1 MERNPPAP
9 STPATRRNPGVG
21 RPATLP
27 RPMAGGRVLRYSQSH
42 DHPMSPREIALV
54 QESFRKVMPIADQA
68 AALFY
73 ARLFELDPSLRAL
86 FHGSM
91 AEQGRKLMQM
101 LGFAVSGLTRVN
113 ELVPHVR
120 QLGLRH
126 AGYQVR
132 ESHYETVGE
141 ALLWTLARG
150 LGAGFTAEHQAA
162 WAKVYWLL
170 AETMK
175 TGARDGLAQIQ
186 RSVA

>member
-1 MERNPPAP
+1 MN
-9 STPATRRNPGVG
+9 
-21 RPATLP
+21 
-27 RPMAGGRVLRYSQSH
+27 
-42 DHPMSPREIALV
+42 PREIALV
-54 QESFRKVMPIADQA
+54 QESFRKVAPIAEQA
-68 AALFY
+68 AAIFY

-86 FHGSM
+86 FHGNM
-91 AEQGRKLMQM
+91 AEQGRKLMQV
-101 LGFAVSGLTRVN
+101 LGFAVGGLDK
-113 ELVPHVR
+113 LDHLIPAIR

-132 ESHYETVGE
+132 DAHYETVGE

-150 LGAGFTAEHQAA
+150 LGADFTAEHQAA

-175 TGARDGLAQIQ
+175 AGARDGLAQLQ